1 MRHFLWRLWMSTFHL
16 DSRVL
21 RTFAGVVSPGKLTL
35 AYFAGKQKKY
45 FHPIQFF
52 FVVLFFLVL
61 SVSFLRS
68 DKGGSFRILQFFGT
82 KEPAYVKG
90 QMDMRD
96 SMLKFCDS
104 LPEAW
109 RTPNSI
115 KAVDSLSKK
124 AISSEAPATSD
135 SFDLSLLHQEFN
147 IAYSDILR
155 LETDSLMQ
163 FYNVEPGLDRFL
175 LKQIIRSG
183 MHNQELGK
191 FWIGTLSWSLLALIA
206 VMAGWLKLLYIRR
219 RRYFV
224 EHFVLM
230 LHMQTGLMV
239 VLIIGV
245 WLRWLFDS
253 TVPIAT
259 LTFGWITVGYMI
271 AFYRY
276 YKQPFLKTFVK
287 GTIFGFLYFVS
298 IIMVVAGS
306 LTAAI
311 LLF

>member
-1 MRHFLWRLWMSTFHL
+1 MGHFLWRLWMSTFHL

-61 SVSFLRS
+61 SVSYLRS
-68 DKGGSFRILQFFGT
+68 DKSSSFRILQFFGT
-82 KEPAYVKG
+82 KEPEYVKG

-104 LPEAW
+104 LPETW
-109 RTPNSI
+109 RTPVTV
-115 KAVDSLSKK
+115 KAIDSLSRK
-124 AISSEAPATSD
+124 AITSD
-135 SFDLSLLHQEFN
+135 APTVADSSHFSFFHEKYA
-147 IAYSDILR
+147 IADADILR
-155 LETDSLMQ
+155 LEPDSLMQ
-163 FYNVEPGLDRFL
+163 FYRLQPGFDRFL
-175 LKQIIRSG
+175 IKQIIRSG
-183 MHNQELGK
+183 LHNQELSR

-206 VMAGWLKLLYIRR
+206 VMAGWLKLLHIRR

-239 VLIIGV
+239 MLILGV
-245 WLRWLFDS
+245 WLRWMLDS
-253 TVPIAT
+253 TVPIAM
-259 LTFGWITVGYMI
+259 LTFGWLTVGYMI

-276 YKQPFLKTFVK
+276 YKQSFLKTFVK

-298 IIMVVAGS
+298 LLLVVTGS
-306 LTAAI
+306 LAVAI